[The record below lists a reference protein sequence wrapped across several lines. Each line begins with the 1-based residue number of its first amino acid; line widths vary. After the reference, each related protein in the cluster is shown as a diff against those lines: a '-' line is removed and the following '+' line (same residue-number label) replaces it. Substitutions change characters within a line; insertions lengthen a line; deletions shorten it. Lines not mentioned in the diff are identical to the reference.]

1 MKRIVIDIDDA
12 YATVLTVT
20 AIGWTRHEVNVSTAA
35 MDLEKADYAVIDSA
49 GKFKPHKG
57 ETNEVE
63 TGD

>member
-1 MKRIVIDIDDA
+1 MKRVVIDIDDA

-20 AIGWTRHEVNVSTAA
+20 AVGWSRHGVNGSTAA
-35 MDLEKADYAVIDSA
+35 MELEKSDYAVIDNV

>member
-1 MKRIVIDIDDA
+1 MKRVVIDIDDA

-20 AIGWTRHEVNVSTAA
+20 AVGWTRHRVNVSTAA
-35 MDLEKADYAVIDSA
+35 MDPEKSDYAVIDNV

>member
-1 MKRIVIDIDDA
+1 MKRVVIDIDDA

-20 AIGWTRHEVNVSTAA
+20 AVGWNRHGVNVSTAA
-35 MDLEKADYAVIDSA
+35 MELEESDYAVIDNV

>member
-1 MKRIVIDIDDA
+1 MKRVVIDIDDA

-20 AIGWTRHEVNVSTAA
+20 AVGWSRHGVNVSTAA
-35 MDLEKADYAVIDSA
+35 MELKKSDYAVIDNV

>member
-1 MKRIVIDIDDA
+1 MKRVVIDIDDA

-35 MDLEKADYAVIDSA
+35 MDLEKSDYAVIDSA

-57 ETNEVE
+57 EVE
-63 TGD
+63 K

>member
-12 YATVLTVT
+12 YATILTVT
-20 AIGWTRHEVNVSTAA
+20 AIGWTRHEVNVSTTA